1 MRALPLALLVC
12 VPLLV
17 AAGWGRPVQAQ
28 GVVSADADRL
38 YLRAL
43 ALDEANPR
51 AARRAI
57 EEAIALDPDN
67 VRYLEVRLAQL
78 QRELSESKAA
88 SVADTRRPRLARDI
102 LRLDPASAIAL
113 EERGIAETLNF
124 EWWRDRHQRSG
135 ATWTPDARR
144 GMAGRANR
152 HWREAE
158 QFLRNALVAEPT
170 RRSAHLRLLRLY
182 AEAEDYAAL
191 AQAADRFRRARPSDA
206 DIPLYQGLAD
216 FYQRDLAAA
225 ERHFDAA
232 LSDLDA
238 PDRIAFETLDWLL
251 DVDER
256 ERWDAAQADGRA
268 AAYAA
273 RYWRSQDPRLL
284 TPQNERQVEH
294 HARLALA
301 DLLFRE
307 VQGRDAQDDRRGWR
321 SMRGETLVRYGLP
334 NQRIVWSAND
344 ITARDFSR
352 YQRWV
357 YDDFDLLFED
367 LFRNGD
373 FEYATSADG
382 DDDHTFAQSLHN
394 RAPSRTTYAPERRVS
409 FPYLASAFKGD
420 GGQADVLIS
429 LGIPV
434 ERDGAASVMTG
445 AFLIDED
452 YAIRAET
459 RAAVSASAVRRETDE
474 GLLLTD
480 FLRLDAAAGTY
491 DLAVEFEQRG
501 RTPEAQAVGYR
512 RDQVTVPD
520 FRAPGLKLSDL
531 LLAYHV
537 EELDGRRRAAPGTV
551 ERRGHEIAAA
561 PWGVFAAG
569 RPVYLYA
576 ETYGLTTPFQ
586 DGRRQSQYAV
596 EALLVRR
603 DDAGTLTR
611 FARLFVGSDPPE
623 SVAVRFEA
631 SGTTADEAQYLVL
644 GTRNLSPGAYR
655 LFYRVT
661 DRHTGAEAEASR
673 DLFLE
678 APTPD

>member
-1 MRALPLALLVC
+1 MRPLPLVVLVC
-12 VPLLV
+12 LPLLV
-17 AAGWGRPVQAQ
+17 AAEWGTTAQAQ
-28 GVVSADADRL
+28 DIVPANADRL
-38 YLRAL
+38 YRRAL

-57 EEAIALDPDN
+57 EQAIQLDPDN

-102 LRLDPASAIAL
+102 LRLDPESAIAL

-135 ATWTPDARR
+135 ATWTPDASR

-152 HWREAE
+152 HWQEAE
-158 QFLRNALVAEPT
+158 QFLRDALAAEPT

-182 AEAEDYAAL
+182 AETENYAAL
-191 AQAADRFRRARPSDA
+191 AEAADRFRRARPSDA
-206 DIPLYQGLAD
+206 DVALYQGLAD
-216 FYQRDLAAA
+216 FYRRDLAAA

-232 LSDLDA
+232 LDDLDA
-238 PDRIAFETLDWLL
+238 PDRVAFETLDWLL
-251 DVDER
+251 DADER

-301 DLLFRE
+301 DLLFR
-307 VQGRDAQDDRRGWR
+307 DAKDNRRGWR

-334 NQRIVWSAND
+334 NQRIAWSAND
-344 ITARDFSR
+344 VLAKDFSR

-357 YDDFDLLFED
+357 YDGFDLLFED

-373 FEYATSADG
+373 FEYASSAQG
-382 DDDHTFAQSLHN
+382 PDDATFARSLHN
-394 RAPSRTTYAPERRVS
+394 RAPAQTTYAPERRVG

-420 GGQADVLIS
+420 GRDADLLVSFGL
-429 LGIPV
+429 PV
-434 ERDGAASVMTG
+434 ERDGAANLVAG
-445 AFLIDED
+445 AFLIDD
-452 YAIRAET
+452 AYRIRAET
-459 RAAVSASAVRRETDE
+459 REAVSPSAPRRATSD
-474 GLLLTD
+474 GTMLTD
-480 FLRLDAAAGTY
+480 YLRLDAAAGTY
-491 DLAVEFEQRG
+491 ELAVEFEQRG
-501 RTPEAQAVGYR
+501 PTAETQAVGYR
-512 RDQVTVPD
+512 RDRLAVPD
-520 FRAPGLKLSDL
+520 FRTPGLALSDL
-531 LLAYHV
+531 LLAYNV
-537 EELDGRRRAAPGTV
+537 EELEPGRRAAPGTV

-561 PWGVFAAG
+561 PWGVFEAG
-569 RPVYLYA
+569 RSVYLYV
-576 ETYGLTTPFQ
+576 ETYGLTTPFEA
-586 DGRRQSQYAV
+586 GARQSRYAV

-603 DDAGTLTR
+603 DDAGTLSR
-611 FARLFVGSDPPE
+611 FARLLVGSDPPE

-631 SGTTADEAQYLVL
+631 SGTSTDEAQYLVL
-644 GTRNLSPGAYR
+644 DTDALSPGAYR
-655 LFYRVT
+655 LYFRVT
-661 DRHTGAEAEASR
+661 DRHTGAEAESSR

-678 APTPD
+678 ALTER